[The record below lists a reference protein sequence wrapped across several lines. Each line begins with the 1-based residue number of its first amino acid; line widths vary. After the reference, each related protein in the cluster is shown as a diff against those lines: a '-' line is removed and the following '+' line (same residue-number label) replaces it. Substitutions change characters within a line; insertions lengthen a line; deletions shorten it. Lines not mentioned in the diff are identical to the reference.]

1 VLGEARI
8 QIRGFRFVNK
18 SCGPGARGLHNE
30 YLGNISPWYLGEIFL
45 SNRKRGNCERKK
57 EERGQ
62 KNGNYQ
68 LNGETNAKLGK

>member
-1 VLGEARI
+1 MNTWE
-8 QIRGFRFVNK
+8 
-18 SCGPGARGLHNE
+18 
-30 YLGNISPWYLGEIFL
+30 ISVHGIWGKFFL